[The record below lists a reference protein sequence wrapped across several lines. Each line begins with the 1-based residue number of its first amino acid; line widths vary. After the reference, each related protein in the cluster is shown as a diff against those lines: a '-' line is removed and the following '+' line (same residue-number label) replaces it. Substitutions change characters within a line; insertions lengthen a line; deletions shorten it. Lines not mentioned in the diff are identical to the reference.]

1 MFQADLIER
10 AFKSFYLLPRAFF
23 CFHLYL
29 EVISNW
35 TSRFCLKAFVYV
47 FVFWKSANSLKCLS
61 EFHASGVLAVFTLTF
76 FFSHLK
82 SDVLRRLAS
91 WPRDPILSILDFDAI
106 GYALPCWAVS
116 CFIPPQIDVLLYP
129 QIIPYSSGVCLM
141 HWGRDLS
148 PPVPAY
154 PPFCFASL
162 PFEATAMSAWDNA
175 IIAPLCS
182 LGCDGL
188 MHKGK
193 QIGLLQHIFLV
204 TPVERF
210 HGDRLGAVWGWDWA
224 WGY

>member
-1 MFQADLIER
+1 MFKWISH
-10 AFKSFYLLPRAFF
+10 FWCFGSF
-23 CFHLYL
+23 H
-29 EVISNW
+29 IN
-35 TSRFCLKAFVYV
+35 
-47 FVFWKSANSLKCLS
+47 
-61 EFHASGVLAVFTLTF
+61 F
-76 FFSHLK
+76 FFSHFK
-82 SDVLRRLAS
+82 SAVLRRLAS

-106 GYALPCWAVS
+106 SCALPCWAVS

-141 HWGRDLS
+141 HWGHDLS
-148 PPVPAY
+148 PVPAY

-210 HGDRLGAVWGWDWA
+210 HGDRLGAVWGRDWA